1 MVSLKITATRQATL
15 PIALCHEL
23 GVAPGDHIV
32 AERRVI
38 DGETMWVLRGSKPDW
53 SWFAAPKK
61 YGRGRSNRWGDVRRS
76 IERGWRKRHRP

>member
-1 MVSLKITATRQATL
+1 MKVTTKRGATL
-15 PIALCHEL
+15 PVALCDEL
-23 GVAPGDHIV
+23 GVGPGDYIV

-38 DGETMWVLRGSKPDW
+38 DGETIWVLRGSKPDR
-53 SWFAAPKK
+53 SWFAAAKK